1 MSINIT
7 DAKKGE
13 FEVVKSVT
21 KTETLPYTVAGL
33 LNENALYENS
43 IKEKTEEIAKYQALI
58 DANNLLIEQFNTAVE
73 IGRAH
78 V

>member
-58 DANNLLIEQFNTAVE
+58 DANNLLIDQYNTAV
-73 IGRAH
+73 GK
-78 V
+78 

>member
-58 DANNLLIEQFNTAVE
+58 DANNLLIAQFNTAV
-73 IGRAH
+73 GK
-78 V
+78 

>member
-7 DAKKGE
+7 DAQKGE

-21 KTETLPYTVAGL
+21 KTETQPYTVAGL

-58 DANNLLIEQFNTAVE
+58 DANNLLIAQFNTAV
-73 IGRAH
+73 GK
-78 V
+78 